1 MLPVLAEAEHV
12 PEAFLADLE
21 RIYLN
26 NAPCSFR
33 KWDNIIE
40 RLKLDYE
47 ENGVLKGGA
56 AE

>member
-1 MLPVLAEAEHV
+1 M
-12 PEAFLADLE
+12 PEAFLSDLE
-21 RIYLN
+21 RIYLY

-33 KWDNIIE
+33 KWNNIIE
-40 RLKLDYE
+40 RLRLDYE